1 MNIGVKIENISDLK
15 GEVILEELKDMDVKH
30 LEIQIKDCNK
40 ESRFFTEDF
49 SKYILNIVN
58 RYGFTISFHGILG
71 TNYLEKIDRLRKTFF
86 DILKDIR

>member
-40 ESRFFTEDF
+40 ESRFFTEEF
-49 SKYILNIVN
+49 SKYILNI
-58 RYGFTISFHGILG
+58 Y
-71 TNYLEKIDRLRKTFF
+71 
-86 DILKDIR
+86 

>member
-58 RYGFTISFHGILG
+58 STGLQLVFMVF
-71 TNYLEKIDRLRKTFF
+71 
-86 DILKDIR
+86 